1 MKFCD
6 RLLETVQPVWEMS
19 HNHPFVVGMGDGT
32 LEKDKFQYY
41 IIQDYLYLL
50 DYAKLYA
57 MVLCFCQFYLSSTYL
72 F

>member
-32 LEKDKFQYY
+32 LEKINFSIILFKIIY
-41 IIQDYLYLL
+41 I
-50 DYAKLYA
+50 
-57 MVLCFCQFYLSSTYL
+57 C
-72 F
+72 

>member
-32 LEKDKFQYY
+32 LEKINSVLYY
-41 IIQDYLYLL
+41 SRLFIS
-50 DYAKLYA
+50 AR
-57 MVLCFCQFYLSSTYL
+57 LCKVICDWCCKSNESTSNGKVR
-72 F
+72 

>member
-1 MKFCD
+1 
-6 RLLETVQPVWEMS
+6 MS

-57 MVLCFCQFYLSSTYL
+57 IGVVKSNESTSNGKVR
-72 F
+72 